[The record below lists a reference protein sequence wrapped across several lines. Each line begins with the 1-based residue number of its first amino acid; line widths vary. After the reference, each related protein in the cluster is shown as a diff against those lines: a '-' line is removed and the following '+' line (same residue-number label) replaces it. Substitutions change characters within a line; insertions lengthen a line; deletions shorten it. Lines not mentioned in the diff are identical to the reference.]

1 MACGKLGDL
10 MVRETFG
17 FSADF
22 VLGMVA

>member
-22 VLGMVA
+22 ALGMVA